1 MTSDPTVATFLQAL
15 GDTPENVISA
25 HLVRRGLGRA
35 VWTGDPAHFQ
45 AAWVQ
50 SIHDPGEPCGY
61 GEDAAALW
69 ALLQTLD
76 GWKYPNVSLSVAE
89 DLAHLMEHEL
99 GIPYRLYADVYH
111 TLTRPAPIIPHPDVR
126 RLTLDDLPLLETSEV
141 ASWCGFGGPAGLLRE
156 GFAAATLVN
165 GQIVGLAQ
173 TYAIT
178 ERHADVGIGIL
189 EPYRRRGYALAAC
202 SLVCQAVQA
211 IGLTPV
217 WSTGEDNHASLRLGQ
232 KLGFIETSHRVYLI
246 PPKL

>member
-1 MTSDPTVATFLQAL
+1 MNPARSDLLRTL
-15 GDTPENVISA
+15 GDTPETVISA

-61 GEDAAALW
+61 GVDAAALW
-69 ALLQTLD
+69 DLLQTLEA
-76 GWKYPNVSLSVAE
+76 WKYPNVSATVAPE
-89 DLAHLMEHEL
+89 LARLIEHAL

-111 TLTRPAPIIPHPDVR
+111 TLTRPAPLIAHPDVR
-126 RLTLDDLPLLETSEV
+126 RLTLDDLPLLEQSEV
-141 ASWCGFGGPAGLLRE
+141 ASWCGFGGPINLLRE
-156 GFAAATLVN
+156 GFAAAPIIN

-178 ERHADVGIGIL
+178 EHHADIGIGVL
-189 EPYRRRGYALAAC
+189 EAYRRRGYALAAC
-202 SLVCQAVQA
+202 ALVGQAVQA

-232 KLGFIETSHRVYLI
+232 KLGFIETSRRMYLI
-246 PPKL
+246 PTKD